1 MSRKVVRLSEFRR
14 KVARPVYFSKNELN
28 RLLSVYSRRVIGG
41 EWKDYAIDF
50 GRGMVAFSIYGEVSG
65 RPLFTVYKFAPGT
78 HRLGDYVLASGGNT
92 IQRGGVLED
101 VLTPFDRKIS
111 LVSR

>member
-1 MSRKVVRLSEFRR
+1 MARKVLRLADYRR
-14 KVARPVYFSKNELN
+14 KAARPVYFTKNELN

-50 GRGMVAFSIYGEVSG
+50 GRGMVAFSIYGTVSG
-65 RPLFTVYKFAPGT
+65 RPLFTVYKFAPGS
-78 HRLGDYVLASGGNT
+78 HRQGDYVLASGGNT
-92 IQRGGVLED
+92 LQRGGTLDNVLA
-101 VLTPFDRKIS
+101 TFDRKLS

>member
-1 MSRKVVRLSEFRR
+1 MSRKIVRLSEHRR
-14 KVARPVYFSKNELN
+14 KAAPPVYFTKNELN

-50 GRGMVAFSIYGEVSG
+50 GRGMVAFSIYGDVSG
-65 RPLFTVYKFAPGT
+65 RPLFTIYKFAPGT
-78 HRLGDYVLASGGNT
+78 HRQGDYLLASGGST
-92 IQRGGVLED
+92 IQRAPTLEA
-101 VLTPFDRKIS
+101 VLTPFDRRLS

>member
-1 MSRKVVRLSEFRR
+1 MARKVVRLSEYRH
-14 KVARPVYFSKNELN
+14 KAARPVYFTKNELN

-50 GRGMVAFSIYGEVSG
+50 GKGMVAFSIFGDVSG
-65 RPLFTVYKFAPGT
+65 RPLFTVYKFAPGS
-78 HRLGDYVLASGGNT
+78 HRKGDYVLASGGNT
-92 IQRGGVLED
+92 LQRASTLDD
-101 VLTPFDRKIS
+101 VLAAFGRKLS